1 MSKHYTENSLD
12 ALLNKIYPYILKH
25 GADIKASKGSCR
37 ECRNIVLN
45 LKNPL
50 ARFSGNKDRGG
61 VFFSCLGETLWYFS
75 GSDELKFIEYYI
87 RDYRKFIKAGKEI
100 STAGGAYGPRLF
112 GGGILSE
119 SQADLFVSKCQ
130 VQAVIDMLR
139 AKATTR
145 QAVIQLFDKSDI
157 EKNKDDV
164 PCTCIMQFFS
174 RNNVLDMIVY
184 MRSNDAYKGLPHD
197 VFAFTFLQEYVA
209 RSVDNKVGVYSHHVG
224 SLHIYEEDEES
235 VRKFCKEP
243 CRDILSM
250 PPMPQG
256 NPYDGMQWLLEKE
269 RVLRFKKKVLR
280 LDDAN
285 VASYWQDVAR
295 ILLFKHLLDKRDMR
309 EIIKLKNGMSSAVYE
324 NFIRT
329 KIKKIRDS
337 KEADKQLSLNL

>member
-1 MSKHYTENSLD
+1 MSKNYTGNSLD
-12 ALLNKIYPYILKH
+12 ALLNKIYPYILRH

-37 ECRNIVLN
+37 ECRNVVLN

-50 ARFSGNKDRGG
+50 ARFSGNRDRGG

-87 RDYRKFIKAGKEI
+87 PKYREFIKAAENELK
-100 STAGGAYGPRLF
+100 AGGAYGPRLF

-139 AKATTR
+139 AKAATR

-164 PCTCIMQFFS
+164 PCTCIIQFFS
-174 RNNVLDMIVY
+174 RKNVLDMIVY
-184 MRSNDAYKGLPHD
+184 MRSNDAYRGLPHD

-209 RSVDNKVGVYSHHVG
+209 CSIDNKLGVYSHHVG
-224 SLHIYEEDEES
+224 SLHIYKEDEDR

-250 PPMPQG
+250 PPMPPV

-269 RVLRFKKKVLR
+269 RALR
-280 LDDAN
+280 LRRKVSSSDDVN
-285 VASYWQDVAR
+285 ISSYWRDIAI
-295 ILLFKHLLDKRDMR
+295 ILRVKRSRDKR
-309 EIIKLKNGMSSAVYE
+309 EIIKLKEEISSSVYKHFIGNKMKNIRNHE
-324 NFIRT
+324 NT
-329 KIKKIRDS
+329 
-337 KEADKQLSLNL
+337 DKQLSLNL